1 MIRSLTAAATLALL
15 AAGCATPYSP
25 APLATNF
32 GTTKQQKLQAASH
45 WNTIARDVADKL
57 SARIP
62 TGSRLLVNQHSD
74 ASAFER
80 AFASQLTTALVDA
93 GHSVMRTPDGAMR
106 VGVETQAIA
115 FTADRP
121 QHRHAGLATALGAG
135 VWALYDIVEYASN
148 GPAKA
153 ALATVAAADAY
164 TWFQSEF
171 ASGDTPSM
179 EIIVS
184 ASVTDASRYVAR
196 TSTAY
201 YVSDSDQGLY
211 LPHVEKQEP
220 KLPPMKSF
228 QVVGGE

>member
-1 MIRSLTAAATLALL
+1 M
-15 AAGCATPYSP
+15 
-25 APLATNF
+25 
-32 GTTKQQKLQAASH
+32 
-45 WNTIARDVADKL
+45 
-57 SARIP
+57 
-62 TGSRLLVNQHSD
+62 
-74 ASAFER
+74 
-80 AFASQLTTALVDA
+80 
-93 GHSVMRTPDGAMR
+93 
-106 VGVETQAIA
+106 
-115 FTADRP
+115 
-121 QHRHAGLATALGAG
+121 
-135 VWALYDIVEYASN
+135 WALYDIVEYASN

-220 KLPPMKSF
+220 KLPPMKAF